1 MIEFTIFG
9 IIVRVHPWHWIGL
22 AFLGGAFNIKEAS
35 DLQLVLLFM
44 GVGFVAILLHELGHA
59 LVGRKLGGGAA
70 TIDLIALGGYTK
82 SYNTHYKKH
91 GRALSI
97 IAGPAATF
105 LFGILGW
112 LLCLIFF
119 GGNFNLTNDATALFF
134 QSPYYAFYITQQ
146 LSFSDTDA
154 IKLYFIGSILWVSL
168 WWTILNLLP
177 IYPMDGGQFMAEY
190 IRSTKTVHLIGFIL
204 SLVIGFIALVF
215 FQAFLVVVFMAF
227 FAYSN
232 LKNYKSAIF

>member
-1 MIEFTIFG
+1 
-9 IIVRVHPWHWIGL
+9 
-22 AFLGGAFNIKEAS
+22 
-35 DLQLVLLFM
+35 
-44 GVGFVAILLHELGHA
+44 
-59 LVGRKLGGGAA
+59 
-70 TIDLIALGGYTK
+70 
-82 SYNTHYKKH
+82 
-91 GRALSI
+91 
-97 IAGPAATF
+97 
-105 LFGILGW
+105 
-112 LLCLIFF
+112 
-119 GGNFNLTNDATALFF
+119 
-134 QSPYYAFYITQQ
+134 FYITQQ